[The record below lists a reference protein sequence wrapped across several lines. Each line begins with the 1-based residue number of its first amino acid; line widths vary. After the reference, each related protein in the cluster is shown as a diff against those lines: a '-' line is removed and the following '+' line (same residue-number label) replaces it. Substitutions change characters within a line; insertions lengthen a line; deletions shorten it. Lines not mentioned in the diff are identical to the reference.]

1 MGSTDIEQRNG
12 RIIRQG
18 NTFSEIGVYNYVTEN
33 TFDAYLMNI
42 IVTKQRNHIL
52 KEFSVKDFNELLVK
66 ITKLQQKTEK
76 RPLNR
81 KHDRH

>member
-1 MGSTDIEQRNG
+1 MFRWVGSTDIEQRNG

-42 IVTKQRNHIL
+42 IVTKQRSYVRMRNYSQFAL
-52 KEFSVKDFNELLVK
+52 RRYSQKNGSDC
-66 ITKLQQKTEK
+66 TQKT
-76 RPLNR
+76 
-81 KHDRH
+81 

>member
-42 IVTKQRNHIL
+42 IVTKQRSYVRMRNYSQFAL
-52 KEFSVKDFNELLVK
+52 RRYSQKNGSDC
-66 ITKLQQKTEK
+66 TQKT
-76 RPLNR
+76 
-81 KHDRH
+81 